1 MDSAKAKTNTNAKE
15 RRNAKRA
22 AKAKAA
28 AEATRA
34 AEAAAEAARAAKASA
49 KSKAVEASIDI
60 DIDECVLD
68 TIDDPEKFGKLVHKK
83 TAKQISET
91 EGCKWYRFFDPQ
103 TGEHFPKEPV
113 NKPVKKLSQVISKN
127 LEAPEPQIKEF
138 AEYPDGVV
146 PGSSIPLMYIL
157 GFLAVV
163 FKNDEMSVGELI
175 DSITEMVGFPVEVYS
190 LGKGNIYII
199 CFKSSIKDLF
209 AAVNASYR
217 ARHNSKIAIRTYQSD
232 RFREGTR
239 CFPLFHPE
247 DPIFQ
252 DNKRKMKTIPEE
264 VEASTNSFA
273 ALRL

>member
-1 MDSAKAKTNTNAKE
+1 MPASRT
-15 RRNAKRA
+15 RRATRATAEA

-28 AEATRA
+28 AEAARA
-34 AEAAAEAARAAKASA
+34 AEVAAEAARTTKAAAKSTADKSTAAEAEA
-49 KSKAVEASIDI
+49 KRVKAKIIEDAI
-60 DIDECVLD
+60 ENGTCVFNPN
-68 TIDDPEKFGKLVHKK
+68 TGKLGTKESIVWDG
-83 TAKQISET
+83 KQVE
-91 EGCKWYRFFDPQ
+91 
-103 TGEHFPKEPV
+103 EPV
-113 NKPVKKLSQVISKN
+113 EKTVQKPVRVISKK
-127 LEAPEPQIKEF
+127 PEPLKEF

-146 PGSSIPLMYIL
+146 PGLSIPLMYIL

-163 FKNDEMSVGELI
+163 FRNGEMSVGDFI

-217 ARHNSKIAIRTYQSD
+217 ARHKSKIAIRTYQSD

-252 DNKRKMKTIPEE
+252 ENKRKMKTIPEE
-264 VEASTNSFA
+264 VEASSNSFA
-273 ALRL
+273 ALPF